1 MAMLFAFFYQKI
13 NLAMVAAFDLY
24 GFRRFNQSHSTH
36 NVILRRESLG
46 RLLR

>member
-24 GFRRFNQSHSTH
+24 GFSK
-36 NVILRRESLG
+36 I
-46 RLLR
+46 